1 MSYFHVAEQNPSLAG
16 FACGPNCRCAACRSP
31 RVGSGDR
38 YIQKLG
44 SPLAQATT
52 SPRGHSIAPVSAPK
66 TIWLYNTD
74 LNAPY
79 FGGNFDFLYNGGA
92 NESIVTLNAYLSYR
106 KPYAEPDKTA
116 FVDRLR
122 SAVAV
127 WDNAAEVQ
135 VKDSSGNY
143 NTKIRLRFK
152 LNLVSRAE
160 RANKIVDIHPH
171 NTWSSWFNGKNREI
185 VMRELNVFIGTTRNV
200 FVHELGH
207 VWGLLDEYDTQWIE
221 MKFSPGHVG
230 SSSSLLKDTKAIMN
244 IGYQDE
250 ANNSGEFR
258 TRYFTHFG
266 RALLPAFWG
275 VSNYVHPVMH
285 GGRVVAKTIYGRI
298 ALLKRDIAGSAP
310 YTADRLPFNPQFTNF
325 QITKR

>member
-1 MSYFHVAEQNPSLAG
+1 MSYFHFAERNPSLAE

-31 RVGSGDR
+31 RFGWGDR
-38 YIQKLG
+38 NIQELG
-44 SPLAQATT
+44 FPLAQATT
-52 SPRGHSIAPVSAPK
+52 ISPSHSITPVSVPK
-66 TIWLYNTD
+66 TIWRYNTD

-79 FGGNFDFLYNGGA
+79 FGGNFDFLYNGGS
-92 NESIVTLNAYLSYR
+92 NESIVTFNAYPSYR
-106 KPYAEPDKTA
+106 KAYSVPEKAA
-116 FVDRLR
+116 FVERLR
-122 SAVAV
+122 IAVAV

-135 VKDSSGNY
+135 VKDNSGNY
-143 NTKIRLRFK
+143 NTRIRLRFK
-152 LNLVSRAE
+152 LNIVSGAD
-160 RANKIVDIHPH
+160 RANKIVDVHPH

-185 VMRELNVFIGTTRNV
+185 VMRELNVFIGTPRNV
-200 FVHELGH
+200 LVHELGH

-230 SSSSLLKDTKAIMN
+230 SGSPLLKDTKAIMN

-250 ANNSGEFR
+250 VNNSGEFR

-275 VSNYVHPVMH
+275 LSNYVHPVKH
-285 GGRVVAKTIYGRI
+285 GGRVVAKTIHGRI

-310 YTADRLPFNPQFTNF
+310 YAADRLPFDPQFTYF
-325 QITKR
+325 QIAKR